1 MIFHDMSLGMFRKGF
16 RIDMG
21 RYENILLR
29 TFAVKYG
36 WRMKEKEKREC
47 RREERGEERRQ
58 ASISRRQDSSTKQIK
73 DGRKQK
79 EADTNQK
86 NRKNRQK
93 KTEEKMGLKTK
104 IK

>member
-1 MIFHDMSLGMFRKGF
+1 MFRKGF

-58 ASISRRQDSSTKQIK
+58 ASISRR
-73 DGRKQK
+73 
-79 EADTNQK
+79 
-86 NRKNRQK
+86 
-93 KTEEKMGLKTK
+93 
-104 IK
+104 

>member
-1 MIFHDMSLGMFRKGF
+1 MISTVALDQHASQTSLPEQQQCKCLEYAQRYLKEILINYMIFYDMSLGMFRKGF

-58 ASISRRQDSSTKQIK
+58 ASISRR
-73 DGRKQK
+73 
-79 EADTNQK
+79 
-86 NRKNRQK
+86 
-93 KTEEKMGLKTK
+93 
-104 IK
+104 